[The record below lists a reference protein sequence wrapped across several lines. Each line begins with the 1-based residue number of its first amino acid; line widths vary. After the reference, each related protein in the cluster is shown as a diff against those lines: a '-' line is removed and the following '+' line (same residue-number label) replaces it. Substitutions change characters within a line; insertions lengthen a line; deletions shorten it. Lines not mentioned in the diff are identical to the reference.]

1 MDIGQTL
8 QQIGQDIVTYL
19 PTLLTALAILVIG
32 WLIALA
38 IAAVVRGALRRIDL
52 DNRIARRVAGE
63 EPGRPIQVTRL
74 ASQVV
79 FWVIMLLV
87 LVAFFQVLGLTSII
101 QPLNQFLNQIFLA
114 LPSLIGAAALIVI
127 AWITATVLRAIVSGA
142 LRVAR
147 LDERVSREVS
157 AEGEGAIPLSK
168 TLGDVVYWL
177 VFLLFL
183 PAVLDALSLQGLL
196 QPVQSMIDQ
205 VLAFLPSLVAAG
217 LILVV
222 GWFVARVVQRIVTN
236 LLAAIGTDRLSDRI
250 GLAQVLGKQKLSG
263 VLGLIV
269 YILILVPV
277 LIAALNALGLDAI
290 TGPASNMLNTILAAL
305 PALFGA
311 ALLLGIAYAVGRVV
325 ASLATSLLTGIGF
338 NNILARLGIGAAPA
352 EGQRTPSEIVGYLTL
367 VAIMLFAGIEAAR
380 IVGFVVLATS
390 LTLGSGNSG
399 GVFAPALFTGAA
411 LGGAFGWVVES
422 LAPGATA
429 GPGAFAIVG
438 MAAMFAGAA
447 RAPFT
452 AILIVFEMT
461 DDYQLI
467 VPLMASVVLS
477 LIVAERLHRESIYT
491 LKLTRRGIHLRRGR
505 DVDVMEAVRVDEV
518 MVRQPVTVSADLPV
532 TLLAGEFL
540 RTGRHGF
547 PVLNDEGGLFG
558 IVSLERL
565 SPRDNG
571 RG

>member
-52 DNRIARRVAGE
+52 DNRIARRVARE
-63 EPGRPIQVTRL
+63 EPGRPIRVTRL
-74 ASQVV
+74 VSQVV

-87 LVAFFQVLGLTSII
+87 LVAFFQVLGLTAVI
-101 QPLNQFLNQIFLA
+101 QPLNQFLGQVFQA
-114 LPSLIGAAALIVI
+114 LPRLIGAAALIVI

-142 LRVAR
+142 LRAAR
-147 LDERVSREVS
+147 LDERVSQEVS
-157 AEGEGAIPLSK
+157 AEGEPAIPLSK
-168 TLGDVVYWL
+168 TLGEVVYWL

-236 LLAAIGTDRLSDRI
+236 LLVAIGTDRFSDRI

-277 LIAALNALGLDAI
+277 LIAALNALALDAI
-290 TGPASNMLNTILAAL
+290 TEPASNMLSTILAAL

-338 NNILARLGIGAAPA
+338 NNILTRLGIGAAPA

-380 IVGFVVLATS
+380 LVGFVVLADLITQF
-390 LTLGSGNSG
+390 T
-399 GVFAPALFTGAA
+399 VFAAQLIAA
-411 LGGAFGWVVES
+411 LIIFAIGLYLSNVAANAIREGGAPQAS
-422 LAPGATA
+422 ILATA
-429 GPGAFAIVG
+429 ARVAIL
-438 MAAMFAGAA
+438 ALAGAMA
-447 RAPFT
+447 LRQVGLASDIINLAFGLLLG
-452 AILIVFEMT
+452 AI
-461 DDYQLI
+461 
-467 VPLMASVVLS
+467 A
-477 LIVAERLHRESIYT
+477 VAVALAFG
-491 LKLTRRGIHLRRGR
+491 LGGR
-505 DVDVMEAVRVDEV
+505 DVAARELEAWRE
-518 MVRQPVTVSADLPV
+518 S
-532 TLLAGEFL
+532 L
-540 RTGRHGF
+540 RLRK
-547 PVLNDEGGLFG
+547 
-558 IVSLERL
+558 S
-565 SPRDNG
+565 
-571 RG
+571 